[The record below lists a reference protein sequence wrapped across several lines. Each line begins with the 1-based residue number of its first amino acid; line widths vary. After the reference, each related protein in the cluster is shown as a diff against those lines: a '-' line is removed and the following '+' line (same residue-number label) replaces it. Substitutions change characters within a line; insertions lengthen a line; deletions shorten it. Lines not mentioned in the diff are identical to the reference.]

1 MENSKKNLH
10 RYKFLLSAVGRW
22 HIGGVSKCTPSF
34 LCTDK
39 SARVGGYSPLAAS
52 HPPLDAFHK

>member
-1 MENSKKNLH
+1 M
-10 RYKFLLSAVGRW
+10 FLSAVGRR

-52 HPPLDAFHK
+52 HPPSMHFVNKSYITMP